1 MRFKLVILILLCL
14 LVGCSNKAV
23 IPMSSIS
30 YDTSE
35 TNRIVLIEEVNS
47 SKPVFELYGNGFVR
61 KRSNIFQ
68 EELENGKLSKKQ
80 IRQLLNYIINK
91 QRVGDLESSYPEDTI
106 PGIEMY
112 PNPELYLDIRIDR
125 FNKHIRF
132 AYSNVGDQLEYFKE
146 EERINE
152 ETFKELDK
160 LRSIFRYLM
169 EYKINKEG

>member
-91 QRVGDLESSYPEDTI
+91 QRVGDLESSYPEDT
-106 PGIEMY
+106 M
-112 PNPELYLDIRIDR
+112 L
-125 FNKHIRF
+125 
-132 AYSNVGDQLEYFKE
+132 V
-146 EERINE
+146 
-152 ETFKELDK
+152 
-160 LRSIFRYLM
+160 
-169 EYKINKEG
+169 